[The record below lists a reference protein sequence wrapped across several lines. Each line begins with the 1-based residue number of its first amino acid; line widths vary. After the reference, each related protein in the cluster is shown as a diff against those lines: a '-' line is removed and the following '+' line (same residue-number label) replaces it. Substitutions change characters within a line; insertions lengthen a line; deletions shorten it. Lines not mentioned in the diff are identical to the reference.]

1 MKKKRIITVLI
12 AAALIAALWGVWTNR
27 KTEAPVK
34 QETVSEEVREEET
47 GEESV
52 LTSVAKIKKSG
63 NVVLQIKAS
72 ELLEK
77 GIEFG
82 DIIDVTVGD
91 KQISCPVCYSYS
103 NVAVGEN
110 VCVLDTAEEDDVTLA
125 SNGLDFASTSQIAV
139 KKKTDEDPGY
149 LWEALTDLDTV
160 RITVAEKK
168 GYENVLKF
176 MVFDRSNERSDYP
189 GLSDEAYANFRS
201 IELGD
206 LREGI
211 LYRSSSPI
219 NPSLKR
225 NTQADEAARAA
236 GVRVMIDLQD
246 KKEEAEAYEGFAD
259 SYYASVTD
267 VFLPMTYDFFSQD
280 SKQIV
285 KKAAE
290 AILDNEG
297 PYLIHC
303 KEGKDRTGFLCAVL
317 ESLMNASYE
326 EICDDYMETYF
337 NFFDASLMKEGYD
350 IIVYN
355 NIRTVL
361 CKAFGTETPET
372 ADLHECAVKYL
383 GDCGLSEAQID
394 ALIDKLHK

>member
-1 MKKKRIITVLI
+1 MKKKWIVTILI
-12 AAALIAALWGVWTNR
+12 AAALIAALWGIWTNG
-27 KTEAPVK
+27 KTEAPAK
-34 QETVSEEVREEET
+34 QETVSEEVREEEA

-82 DIIDVTVGD
+82 DIIDVAIGD
-91 KQISCPVCYSYS
+91 KEFSCPVCYNYS

-110 VCVLDTAEEDDVTLA
+110 VCVPDTAEEDDVTLA

-149 LWEALTDLDTV
+149 VWEALTDLDSV
-160 RITVAEKK
+160 KISIGEKK

-189 GLSDEAYANFRS
+189 DLSDEAYANFRS
-201 IELGD
+201 VDIGD
-206 LREGI
+206 LKEGI

-225 NTQADEAARAA
+225 NTQADEAARKA
-236 GVRVMIDLQD
+236 GVKVMIDLQD

-259 SYYASVTD
+259 SYYASVND
-267 VFLPMTYDFFSQD
+267 VFLPMTYDFFSDD
-280 SKQIV
+280 SKEV
-285 KKAAE
+285 VRKAME
-290 AILDNEG
+290 AIIDNEG

-303 KEGKDRTGFLCAVL
+303 KEGKDRTGFLCAIL
-317 ESLMNASYE
+317 GSLMNASYE

-361 CKAFGTETPET
+361 CKAYQIETPET
-372 ADLHECAVKYL
+372 EDLQKCAVNYL
-383 GDCGLSEAQID
+383 IGCGLSETRIEQ
-394 ALIDKLHK
+394 LRTRLQG